1 MFKFHFFIFIF
12 HKKIVQS
19 NTHKILLKMN
29 NFKKLLYK
37 SNISSNP
44 PILFHARSQSSK
56 SDIFFIYR
64 RTTAKKNIVF
74 RSCILILV
82 SPSMTYV
89 AQAKETHPI
98 ADTRTECTTVTD
110 KWLSIMIYTRR
121 NNSRPPVMARAVTHP
136 SNNCRPLSSTIRR

>member
-1 MFKFHFFIFIF
+1 MKIFVIDKFHFFIFIF

-64 RTTAKKNIVF
+64 RTTAKKKYRVSFLHFNI
-74 RSCILILV
+74 R
-82 SPSMTYV
+82 MTYV

-121 NNSRPPVMARAVTHP
+121 NNSRPRLDRLWRAP
-136 SNNCRPLSSTIRR
+136 

>member
-1 MFKFHFFIFIF
+1 MTNFIFLISYST
-12 HKKIVQS
+12 KKIVQS
-19 NTHKILLKMN
+19 NTHKIFLKMN

-37 SNISSNP
+37 SNILSNP

-64 RTTAKKNIVF
+64 RTTEKNIVF

-121 NNSRPPVMARAVTHP
+121 NNSRPRLDRLWRAP
-136 SNNCRPLSSTIRR
+136 

>member
-1 MFKFHFFIFIF
+1 MTNFIFLISYST
-12 HKKIVQS
+12 KKIVQS
-19 NTHKILLKMN
+19 NIHKILLKMN

-37 SNISSNP
+37 SNILNNP

-64 RTTAKKNIVF
+64 RTTEKNIVF

-121 NNSRPPVMARAVTHP
+121 NNSRPRLDRLWRAP
-136 SNNCRPLSSTIRR
+136 

>member
-1 MFKFHFFIFIF
+1 MTNFIFLISYST
-12 HKKIVQS
+12 KKIVQS

-37 SNISSNP
+37 SNILSNP

-98 ADTRTECTTVTD
+98 ADTRTECTTVLTD

-121 NNSRPPVMARAVTHP
+121 NNSRPRLDRLWRAP
-136 SNNCRPLSSTIRR
+136 

>member
-1 MFKFHFFIFIF
+1 MTNFIFLISYST
-12 HKKIVQS
+12 KKIVQS

-37 SNISSNP
+37 SNILNNP

-64 RTTAKKNIVF
+64 RTTEKNIVF

-121 NNSRPPVMARAVTHP
+121 NNSRPRLDRLWRAP
-136 SNNCRPLSSTIRR
+136 

>member
-1 MFKFHFFIFIF
+1 MIDKFHFFIFIF

-37 SNISSNP
+37 SNILILLFFSTLDLNP
-44 PILFHARSQSSK
+44 RRATSFS
-56 SDIFFIYR
+56 FIDER
-64 RTTAKKNIVF
+64 PLKKNIVF

-121 NNSRPPVMARAVTHP
+121 NNSRPRLDRLWRAP
-136 SNNCRPLSSTIRR
+136 